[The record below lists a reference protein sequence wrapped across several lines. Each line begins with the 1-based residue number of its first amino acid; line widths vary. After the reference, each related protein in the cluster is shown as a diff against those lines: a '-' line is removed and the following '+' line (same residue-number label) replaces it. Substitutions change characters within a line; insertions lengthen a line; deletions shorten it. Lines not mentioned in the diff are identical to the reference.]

1 MISCPLMID
10 AMALKKMVLL
20 YPRQI
25 WPVVTVSSALE
36 EDLHLCGG
44 TTLHVDVAPIVALTV
59 EEAVEVVATAPLEMM
74 TVAPGAV
81 MIAAHGAVMNAVVT
95 VTVVMTDAT
104 CVVMMVTATAGLM
117 VVDAVTVPPL
127 LLLTTNVRFARFMVI
142 PPRTVG
148 VATRMIRRTRG
159 TKEKRVHILH
169 PMEWTQIGIVTWV
182 PLITSL
188 VS

>member
-1 MISCPLMID
+1 
-10 AMALKKMVLL
+10 MA
-20 YPRQI
+20 
-25 WPVVTVSSALE
+25 
-36 EDLHLCGG
+36 
-44 TTLHVDVAPIVALTV
+44 APIM
-59 EEAVEVVATAPLEMM
+59 EEEVVVAATATTGMMTAAPGAVM
-74 TVAPGAV
+74 TVAPG
-81 MIAAHGAVMNAVVT
+81 GVMNAVVT
-95 VTVVMTDAT
+95 VIVVMIDVTG
-104 CVVMMVTATAGLM
+104 VVMMVTATAGLM

-169 PMEWTQIGIVTWV
+169 PMEWTQIGIVTRV